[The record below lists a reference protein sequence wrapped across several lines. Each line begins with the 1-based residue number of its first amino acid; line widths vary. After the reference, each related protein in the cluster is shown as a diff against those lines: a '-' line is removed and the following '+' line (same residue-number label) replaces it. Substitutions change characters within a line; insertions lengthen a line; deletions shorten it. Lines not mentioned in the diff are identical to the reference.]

1 MKSDNPGSEIWIKH
15 KWSYRSTADHG
26 NVVESP
32 FKQGGCLKDSENA
45 AGET

>member
-1 MKSDNPGSEIWIKH
+1 MKFESNTSG
-15 KWSYRSTADHG
+15 YRSTADHG

-32 FKQGGCLKDSENA
+32 FKQGCCLKDSENA